1 MCGMVSHSQLCCEHA
16 YSFGVSYP
24 IILAYMTPWEERG
37 KEKFVVSFF
46 PQVHVGQN
54 NHTQ

>member
-16 YSFGVSYP
+16 YSFGVSHP